1 MASAEAWTEA
11 GLIGEGHDARRQGVV
26 VAGHDL
32 AMGYEQGLRAKFDV
46 SPHHLPP
53 SFAVHMMDTDHVGA
67 LSEALSIEGYGMTVG
82 GASASGTMAL
92 IEGAELIAS
101 GRIDQCLVVGPMAD
115 LSAMAIQA
123 FDAIGALGGVAH
135 GGHEA
140 SRPFDR
146 GRDGFIFGQAV
157 GALVLERGSLARKR
171 GATVFGRILGTGVA
185 LDASAAPAPS
195 AEGEARAMRQALQEA
210 GLEPDAIDTINAHG
224 TSSKAG
230 DGVELEA
237 IHSVFGEHTKSLRV
251 QSTKGLIGHTLWA
264 AGVIEAL
271 ALLVQMQGGFVHPN
285 ANLMEPIRD
294 DRGLVGG
301 EAMTPGPT
309 VAMSNSF
316 GFGGINTSLVIAC
329 GDERG
334 AP

>member
-1 MASAEAWTEA
+1 
-11 GLIGEGHDARRQGVV
+11 
-26 VAGHDL
+26 
-32 AMGYEQGLRAKFDV
+32 
-46 SPHHLPP
+46 
-53 SFAVHMMDTDHVGA
+53 
-67 LSEALSIEGYGMTVG
+67 
-82 GASASGTMAL
+82 
-92 IEGAELIAS
+92 
-101 GRIDQCLVVGPMAD
+101 
-115 LSAMAIQA
+115 
-123 FDAIGALGGVAH
+123 
-135 GGHEA
+135 
-140 SRPFDR
+140 
-146 GRDGFIFGQAV
+146 
-157 GALVLERGSLARKR
+157 
-171 GATVFGRILGTGVA
+171 
-185 LDASAAPAPS
+185 
-195 AEGEARAMRQALQEA
+195 MRQALQEA